1 MVAQFDAYT
10 KTMGKNPFLNRWI
23 SQYVNYIS
31 IKLLL
36 RKRVSGAPGALW
48 QTAGNKTKKIHSIT
62 HKTCAQ
68 TIPFYY
74 NRKVS
79 QQAIRKQ

>member
-36 RKRVSGAPGALW
+36 RKRVSGAPGAHFLL
-48 QTAGNKTKKIHSIT
+48 NSEII
-62 HKTCAQ
+62 
-68 TIPFYY
+68 I
-74 NRKVS
+74 
-79 QQAIRKQ
+79 